1 MKFQKGVVMRTNY
14 FAGPGLVGALVKQ
27 DTFRFRLIVAS
38 LFLFAAAL
46 SIQPVAAQPG
56 HPNAER
62 GFAYTADARG
72 NSVSVVDL
80 ANGQIKSIP
89 WRISPNNVQI
99 SDDGRLLFVV
109 GRLVRAK
116 ISHDHSDTG
125 KTGLAEMQRAA
136 TMNRRGFRNRYN
148 VKSRRMNNITVDGAR
163 FAEPMEESGT

>member
-14 FAGPGLVGALVKQ
+14 FAGPGLAGALVNQ

-38 LFLFAAAL
+38 LFLFAAVL
-46 SIQPVAAQPG
+46 SIQPLAAQPG

-89 WRISPNNVQI
+89 CRISPHNVQI
-99 SDDGRLLFVV
+99 PDDGRLLFVV
-109 GRLVRAK
+109 GMPVRAK
-116 ISHDHSDTG
+116 ISHDHSTTG
-125 KTGLAEMQRAA
+125 KTGLTEMQRAA
-136 TMNRRGFRNRYN
+136 TMSRQGLRSSYN
-148 VKSRRMNNITVDGAR
+148 VKPRRMNNITVDGAR
-163 FAEPMEESGT
+163 FAEPTEGSGT